1 MEELDIQK
9 NKIANRISLALKNIP
24 KGLFDILSIKKK
36 IMRNPPICDFER
48 GELEKFP
55 DKFIDLRSYDLRKID
70 IKDKSYQLKDALYDD
85 KTQRPEKEQLPEWFD
100 PEKTMELNKN
110 PWLGIRELHEQGI
123 TWKWV
128 NVAIIDQT
136 LLVDHKEYK
145 NNIQFYYE
153 TKDRCPQAEMHGP
166 AVASLAVGKSVWV
179 APDAGLYYIAEKSD
193 DPQNFAIK
201 HAKLIEKIIKI
212 NTTLSDD
219 KKIRALSMSET
230 YDKQEKESYDI
241 IMASIEKA
249 KKAWIF
255 VITGDLDEL
264 YWCPICGLDK
274 DLLADPDDV
283 NSYLPAITRK
293 NKYNPD
299 MFNFLAEKNKE
310 QEVLLAPMW
319 SRSMASPTGNDD
331 YVFYARG
338 WISRVVPYIA
348 WIYALA
354 CQVYPKITPEL
365 FLKIAKET
373 WTPINKEQNGNNLY
387 LGKIINPQKLINE
400 IKKLS

>member
-1 MEELDIQK
+1 MEKIDSQK
-9 NKIANRISLALKNIP
+9 NTAVNKIYLALKNIP
-24 KGLFDILSIKKK
+24 KGISDILSVNKK
-36 IMRNPPICDFER
+36 IIRKPSACDFER
-48 GELEKFP
+48 NTLEKFP
-55 DKFIDLRSYDLRKID
+55 DTFIDLRSYDLHNLD
-70 IKDKSYQLKDALYDD
+70 IKDTANKLKDMLYDS
-85 KTQRPEKEQLPEWFD
+85 KTQRPEKNKLPEWFD
-100 PEKTMELNKN
+100 PKKIMELNKN
-110 PWLGIRELHEQGI
+110 PGLGIRELHEQGI

-145 NNIQFYYE
+145 DNIQFYYE

-219 KKIRALSMSET
+219 KKIRVLSMSET
-230 YDKQEKESYDI
+230 YDKQKKESYDI

-255 VITGDLDEL
+255 VVTGDLDDL

-274 DLLADPDDV
+274 DFLADTNDAK
-283 NSYLPAITRK
+283 SYIPAVTRK
-293 NKYNPD
+293 NKYIPD
-299 MFNFLAEKNKE
+299 MDNFLAEKNTE
-310 QEVLLAPMW
+310 QEVLFAPMW

-354 CQVYPKITPEL
+354 CQVYPKITPEI

-373 WTPINKEQNGNNLY
+373 WTPMNKKQDGKNLY
-387 LGKIINPQKLINE
+387 LGKIINPQRLIDE